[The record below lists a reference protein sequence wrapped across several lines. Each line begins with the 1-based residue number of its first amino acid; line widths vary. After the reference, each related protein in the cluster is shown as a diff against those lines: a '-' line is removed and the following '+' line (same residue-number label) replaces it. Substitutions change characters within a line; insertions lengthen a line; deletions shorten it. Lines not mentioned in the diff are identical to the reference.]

1 MAALKTGADQ
11 SALDLHDGR
20 LETVPTTTRTD
31 IIQTRLFYRCVYI
44 LPSYFLGTNAQTH
57 ITFGTVT
64 CHCSC
69 RGQNFYVYFAMKPAF
84 FNRS

>member
-31 IIQTRLFYRCVYI
+31 IIQTRLFSRCVYN
-44 LPSYFLGTNAQTH
+44 SRH
-57 ITFGTVT
+57 ISWEQMPKLT
-64 CHCSC
+64 
-69 RGQNFYVYFAMKPAF
+69 
-84 FNRS
+84 